1 MTFEMS
7 CCLKSSIPHAIIKNI
22 IINYNMSSSSTS
34 TMPAPS
40 GMPSMPSPSSMP
52 SSSSMPSPSGMPGAP
67 PPPAMKGG
75 RRYSR
80 VKRRS
85 GTKKHSRAKHH
96 SRNMSGGAS
105 MPAVGSKAS
114 VYHGHAKHTSGGL
127 TRKDLMKT
135 KHGRIV
141 SRRKHALGKKA
152 IRRLRKA
159 GYKAKKGTFKLF
171 KRK

>member
-1 MTFEMS
+1 M
-7 CCLKSSIPHAIIKNI
+7 
-22 IINYNMSSSSTS
+22 Y
-34 TMPAPS
+34 
-40 GMPSMPSPSSMP
+40 
-52 SSSSMPSPSGMPGAP
+52 
-67 PPPAMKGG
+67 
-75 RRYSR
+75 
-80 VKRRS
+80 
-85 GTKKHSRAKHH
+85 
-96 SRNMSGGAS
+96 GGAS

-152 IRRLRKA
+152 IRRLVRA

-171 KRK
+171 RRK